1 MKAYKGFNKDL
12 TCRGFQYEEGKTYE
26 EKEAELCESG
36 FHACENPIDC
46 FAYYAPADSEYR
58 EVELEDVNS
67 ERNSDSKIVAKKITI
82 GAKIDLFKIAQV
94 GVEYIKSKVDWANK
108 NSKTGDR
115 SVASNT
121 GYCSIASN
129 TGDYSVASNTGH
141 CSIASNTGDRSV
153 ASNTGHCSIASN
165 TGNCSIASNTG
176 DYSVASNTGHCS
188 VAETSGKESIAI
200 VTGGNSKACGALGDW
215 LVITERDD
223 DWHILGVQAVRV
235 DGEKIKADTWYKLEN
250 GKITEC
256 E

>member
-26 EKEAELCESG
+26 EKEAKLCESG

-108 NSKTGDR
+108 NSKTGHC

-121 GYCSIASN
+121 GN
-129 TGDYSVASNTGH
+129 
-141 CSIASNTGDRSV
+141 
-153 ASNTGHCSIASN
+153 
-165 TGNCSIASNTG
+165 
-176 DYSVASNTGHCS
+176 YSVASNTGHCS
-188 VAETSGKESIAI
+188 VAETSGKESIAM
-200 VTGGNSKACGALGDW
+200 VTGGNSKARGALSDW
-215 LVITERDD
+215 LVLTERDD

-235 DGEKIKADTWYKLEN
+235 DGEKIKADTWYKLVN